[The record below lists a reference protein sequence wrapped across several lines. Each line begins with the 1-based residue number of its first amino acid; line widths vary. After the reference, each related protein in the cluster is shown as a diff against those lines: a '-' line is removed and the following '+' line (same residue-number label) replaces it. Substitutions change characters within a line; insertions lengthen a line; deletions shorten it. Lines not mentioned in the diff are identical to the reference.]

1 LFTTY
6 QLPDTPGAEIE
17 AAAFAAEKGFDALT
31 VPAWCMGNDYFIEL
45 ANEYNLPLFIHT
57 IDKKEIVQK
66 STKRGIYGYY
76 TDNYCRLILKK
87 IENP

>member
-76 TDNYCRLILKK
+76 TDYLLPIDLK
-87 IENP
+87 ENGEP